1 MTNINSTTEA
11 PAEIQQALV
20 TLRAVAEWLESSV
33 SYGQSSPEEPPAPQS
48 EFDHRLGQAAAEIAN
63 VANSIES
70 AQSRQPSA
78 QGGEPEPVA
87 LAFPHSQDFS
97 ETKCPD
103 CGKKFYVEREF
114 FPPPAGGGKEA
125 LSDAERPNNAVL
137 VPADGVRGMANE
149 YQAWLDFYHAGNG
162 SFDDFLC
169 RNNQGEPS

>member
-125 LSDAERPNNAVL
+125 LSDAER
-137 VPADGVRGMANE
+137 
-149 YQAWLDFYHAGNG
+149 LDFVLSAIVADEAKIIDILHDEEGFPLSRERMLENIEAAIRAGKKG
-162 SFDDFLC
+162 
-169 RNNQGEPS
+169 